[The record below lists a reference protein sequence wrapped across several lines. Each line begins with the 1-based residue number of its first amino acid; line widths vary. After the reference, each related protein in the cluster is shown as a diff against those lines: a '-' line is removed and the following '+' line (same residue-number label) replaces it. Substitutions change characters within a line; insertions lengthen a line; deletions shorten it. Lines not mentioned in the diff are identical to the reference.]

1 MIFLN
6 LGIQPLANDYP
17 KITEVKK
24 KEKKYK
30 LLIDFDKKN
39 KLVSIKKRFSSKSMF
54 NEKYPYRS
62 SMSNT
67 MKESF
72 KKFANDIKKKIKP
85 KKILEIGCNDGSFL
99 KFFDK
104 NSSLGVEPCKNIA
117 KFPACH

>member
-39 KLVSIKKRFSSKSMF
+39 KLVSIKKRILRGFLRDLR
-54 NEKYPYRS
+54 EQRRVL
-62 SMSNT
+62 
-67 MKESF
+67 
-72 KKFANDIKKKIKP
+72 KK
-85 KKILEIGCNDGSFL
+85 
-99 KFFDK
+99 
-104 NSSLGVEPCKNIA
+104 
-117 KFPACH
+117 